1 MGCHTR
7 QRRLPAALTAAAV
20 LVTIP
25 VVQRCWASN
34 LDSAAAPDQEAT
46 AQVQVAAAPTRPHSN
61 GMEALLRTIR
71 YAEGTWKGGSSAG
84 YRTLYGG
91 GSFNDYTRHPGILVV
106 KYPPSDAAGA
116 YQFKEAT
123 WNRVRQFI
131 GLRDFSP
138 VEQDRAAV
146 WLVRRRLSSSQEAL
160 IDEGVLTH
168 DAMAQLSPEWAAFPL
183 HSGYSYYGQP
193 VKSHGDLQAFFSRQ
207 LDLLGGA

>member
-1 MGCHTR
+1 MGCLTR
-7 QRRLPAALTAAAV
+7 QRRLPVALTTAAMLTAMP
-20 LVTIP
+20 I
-25 VVQRCWASN
+25 VQKCWASD
-34 LDSAAAPDQEAT
+34 LKSAAPHQEAT
-46 AQVQVAAAPTRPHSN
+46 AQVAAAPTRPHSN

-84 YRTLYGG
+84 YLTLYGG
-91 GSFNDYTRHPGILVV
+91 GSFSDYTRHPGILVV

-131 GLRDFSP
+131 DLRDFSP

-146 WLVRRRLSSSQEAL
+146 WLVRRRLSSNQEAL
-160 IDEGVLTH
+160 IDEGVLTPE
-168 DAMAQLSPEWAAFPL
+168 AMAQLSPEWAAFPL
-183 HSGYSYYGQP
+183 LSGYSYYGQP
-193 VKSHGDLQAFFSRQ
+193 VKSHSALQAFFTQQ

>member
-1 MGCHTR
+1 MGFHTR
-7 QRRLPAALTAAAV
+7 QRRLPAALAAAAV
-20 LVTIP
+20 LMTIP
-25 VVQRCWASN
+25 VVQRCWAAS
-34 LDSAAAPDQEAT
+34 LESSAVPRQEAT
-46 AQVQVAAAPTRPHSN
+46 AQVAAAPTRPHSN

-84 YRTLYGG
+84 YLTLYGG
-91 GSFNDYTRHPGILVV
+91 GYVNDYTWHPRILVA
-106 KYPPSDAAGA
+106 KYPASDAAGA

-123 WNRVRQFI
+123 WNRVHQFI

-160 IDEGVLTH
+160 IDEGVLTPE
-168 DAMAQLSPEWAAFPL
+168 AMAQLSPEWAAFPL
-183 HSGYSYYGQP
+183 LSGYSYYGQP
-193 VKSHGDLQAFFSRQ
+193 VKNHGDLQTFFTRQ